1 MLDCSSAMMLWRLM
15 PSSEPQKLSTSALA
29 KALQLPSQQLFGVLK
44 DYGWIKRSEDSWV
57 LTAKGEFEG
66 GEYVHSKR
74 YGRYIVW
81 PPSLSEHALLRAI
94 ESHRMLSASVLA
106 KPFNLTAR
114 EVNRLLAELGWIKHG
129 CQGWELTAQGEQ
141 HGGVQLENDQSGT
154 FYVVWPEAIQSDAL
168 LQQQLQ
174 LGAAVNQPALGDDL
188 FSSPAAFPAV
198 DGHQHRSHEQLQIC
212 HWLYMSG
219 LAHACRRRLP
229 CSEELYA
236 DFYLPS
242 LQLYIEFWGEAHGSG
257 ELNSQLQRKAFYQE
271 SSLMVID
278 LEPEDMQHLDDVLT
292 REFRKRGIR
301 IY

>member
-1 MLDCSSAMMLWRLM
+1 M
-15 PSSEPQKLSTSALA
+15 PNSEQQSLSTSALA
-29 KALQLPSQQLFGVLK
+29 KALQLPSQQLFSVLK
-44 DYGWIKRSEDSWV
+44 DYGWIKRLEDSWG

-81 PPSLSEHALLRAI
+81 PPTLTEHPLLKAI
-94 ESHRMLSASVLA
+94 ESHRMLSAAVLA
-106 KPFNLTAR
+106 KPFHLTAR

-129 CQGWELTAQGEQ
+129 SQGWELTPLGDR
-141 HGGVQLENDQSGT
+141 HGGVQLENEQSGT
-154 FYVVWPEAIQSDAL
+154 FYVLWPEAVQTDSL
-168 LQQQLQ
+168 LKNQLQ
-174 LGAAVNQPALGDDL
+174 LGASVSQPLNNGDDL
-188 FSSPAAFPAV
+188 FAEPSVYSSV
-198 DGHQHRSHEQLQIC
+198 DGHQHGTVEQLQVC

-229 CSEELYA
+229 CADELYA

-242 LQLYIEFWGEAHGSG
+242 LQLYIEYWGEAHSSG
-257 ELNSQLQRKAFYQE
+257 EINSQLQRKAFYKE
-271 SSLMVID
+271 YDLMVID
-278 LEPEDMQHLDDVLT
+278 LEREDMQHLDEVLT